1 MKREDAE
8 IRQAIE
14 ERLRQTPGVFFSS
27 VSMGEDGRLE
37 GVQVLVQDSRTA
49 KEWRE
54 ELTSIIEG
62 VIGEPIPPEF
72 LTLTIWDSHD
82 LTAHLNRPRVEKILF
97 QTSLEQ
103 AEVKIC
109 LSWKGDVYWGE
120 AAGPNTAFFV
130 RLLIAQATLKAL
142 NGFIKPGFS
151 LSLIGAQEVMM
162 NERTLVVT
170 CVALSSSYGEQTL
183 TGSSFVRNNHVEA
196 VVKST
201 LASLNRIWS
210 RISI

>member
-1 MKREDAE
+1 MKREGAE

-14 ERLRQTPGVFFSS
+14 EKLRQMPGVFFAS
-27 VSMGEDGRLE
+27 VSLGEEGRLE

-49 KEWRE
+49 REWRD
-54 ELTSIIEG
+54 ELTPLLEEVTG
-62 VIGEPIPPEF
+62 GPVPPEL
-72 LTLTIWDSHD
+72 LTLTVWDSHD

-103 AEVKIC
+103 AEVKVG
-109 LSWKGDVYWGE
+109 LSWKGDLYWGE
-120 AAGPNTAFFV
+120 ASGPNTASFM
-130 RLLIAQATLKAL
+130 RILIAQATLEAL
-142 NGFIKPGFS
+142 HGFIKPGFS
-151 LSLIGAQEVMM
+151 LSLLGSQELIMS
-162 NERTLVVT
+162 ERALVVT
-170 CVALSSSYGEQTL
+170 CVALSSSFGEQTL